1 MEIKQDCLEARREC
15 SVSWTNDCLSY
26 GSAHSVCKSCLSLK
40 ILVLNKTLFNLKEPA
55 FSKSLN
61 PIQAQKN
68 A

>member
-1 MEIKQDCLEARREC
+1 MEIKQDCLEARGNALYRER
-15 SVSWTNDCLSY
+15 NDCLSY

-40 ILVLNKTLFNLKEPA
+40 ILVLNKTRFNLKEPA